1 MMFQHGGRGQ
11 FYAGRGGDRTRGI
24 GDRGRGRGH
33 SQRYTTENI
42 SEITTRRTTSA
53 QIGSEATDDLLIAPT
68 LDSEQQHLAHWYLSK
83 IGFDGFR
90 TQKQVRDFV
99 HSLLVNLSNHHSVD
113 TSGLLTDM
121 ASSTGLARLGEILQR
136 NMVINAGFEKDRTS
150 FQYVVLPLIGVLTR
164 ENVCQS
170 TLVQE
175 SGRIYAEVY
184 VHRHLLL
191 DQGVLPCMRE
201 LINRGSMDDLS
212 AIGKQLRADRSL
224 LQVVTLQRAMLA
236 VVRLVYQLVKR
247 IQGAKKEMVDTISV
261 VQDLAKDCI
270 ERSDDSQMSR
280 FLNQHLER
288 ECQRLRYMVSA
299 PVPPVVDPASETRTP
314 HPNSQTPN
322 LVHLRLNFDPPGR
335 LSAKGPRHD
344 NDHAM
349 IKDIQVVPTQDEL
362 TCTRPAFL
370 PSNDVPGAPH
380 HLLPGWPRLL
390 DTHFRLNREDM
401 IDQLRRGIMAFLD
414 ALRQTTPDRQGTLLN
429 RKELRRILGQDASV
443 YAYGSVEF
451 LGANTTR
458 SLQGSIK
465 ISFDQ
470 PLQIKSQSGRQ
481 REIFWQRSKKRLMQG
496 SLVCFIHPVE
506 GEDADS
512 QYPPNSQDVRVFL
525 GVVSFRD
532 VREMAKDSEKA
543 VINIS
548 LTNPTDY
555 FRFVSATKSNAITP
569 RDCFMVESMGG
580 FFEAFHPILKTLQTC
595 EPGDMPFGKYLAPA
609 EEQEADATV
618 TNVDPPLYARAP
630 GFEFDLTVLLAAPAT
645 CRLDVQDPLSHQ
657 QAVAAL
663 RAHSSLDDTQS
674 QALVDSLCREVALV
688 RGPPGT
694 GKTKIGVDLVRVLVQ
709 NSERSNFGPILCI
722 CYTNHALDQFLEHLL
737 DQGITRLIRIGS
749 RSQSEKLRQYG
760 LGELMKVQSKVF
772 AVRAALAQ
780 AYAEWETA
788 AQVLEKLDKDLR
800 RSRPLLADV
809 LRHIMMDN
817 DDQYLELER
826 GDGRYEPGEEP
837 KFIEKNHQ
845 RWSTGADLAKMER
858 ENRHIQKKWTKTR
871 RQAAKRRE
879 KVIAAAVKAELDER
893 EVESALADIDEPS
906 DHVALIA
913 IPNTNR
919 PLDTLRDASLWTMSM
934 KERERLQKFWTAQA
948 QEELQERYAR
958 LQDQIQCLSKRVTEA
973 HDEIRRGILRNAYV
987 IGMTTNGAAKLHSMM
1002 SALSPKII
1010 ICEEAGE
1017 VLESH
1022 ILAALTGSTQ
1032 HLILIG
1038 DHLQLRPQIATY
1050 VLSSDSRQGSQH
1062 NLDRSL
1068 FERLVATG
1076 KIPSSPL
1083 ATQRRMR
1090 SEICNLVRPLYP
1102 YLVDGEQVLTY
1113 PDVSGMATNVFF
1125 MDHRH
1130 PEDSRDQYGIQSYA
1144 NTFEAEMVKAL
1155 VSHLIKNGYQQSS
1168 ITVLTPYLGQLSRL
1182 RDTLGDIVRLA
1193 IDERDQE
1200 QLDALKNGMPT
1211 AHDPWKAVTTN
1222 RTLTLRTIDNFQ
1234 GEEADIIIISLVR
1247 SNTREDHH
1255 GSSATIGFLK
1265 SRNRTTVLLSR
1276 ARHGLYLIGNASLM
1290 DQPQN
1295 GIWPGVMTELHE
1307 NDRIGDGFLLRCR
1320 NHPET
1325 EFLVSCPTDFK
1336 TYAPNGG
1343 CTRLCDQVLQCGH
1356 VCTMLCHSDDK
1367 DHQQFKCAQP
1377 CPRLHPQCDHV
1388 CLKECGQECG
1398 DCQQPVGA
1406 LPLSCGHVL
1415 AKAYCFQRQDPSRA
1429 RCKERVVRKLPHC
1442 EHEHPMDCYRDPE
1455 TFKCH
1460 KRCDALLDCGHS
1472 CTKHCFECQAAS
1484 LRADGLPD
1492 VPPPGKVVDRTNHS
1506 SCLQKCGKLMHC
1518 GHSCGAY
1525 CHIGDECPPCKQIC
1539 ILTCTHSKCMRPC
1552 NTLCPAC
1559 CESCAWSCSHQGRC
1573 KLPCGAPCSRLPCD
1587 RRCEKTLSCGHQCP
1601 SVCGERCP
1609 PLKFCVECRSDPSVM
1624 EMIVDLIMQVPLSDI
1639 DVNEDPLLVLP
1650 CGHALVMSSLDG
1662 LMEMNDYYEEDI
1674 NPLTGEVA
1682 FVMTKSLPNSE
1693 VPMIGCPSCR
1703 APIASLVRYGRRIKY
1718 SQLVMRLKKFEMLQ
1732 SAAVTEAE
1740 KKFTAAQD
1748 AVHKNLPAFLDKISK
1763 IKSPNVS
1770 RPSNKSKNV
1779 RRGLGHF
1786 EVDGTLFPNTDVITL
1801 FRSYDITPRQERA
1814 WKELI
1819 QPALDAL
1826 KTFNEIREQATVS
1839 PPRRLFEASVA
1850 HLYRFKSQVFYV
1862 DSAENGYQTL
1872 LWTPEESQR
1881 VTDECCREC
1890 GLSPDHQAGSSFVQ
1904 AIQGRSN
1911 VLLLVLHA
1919 ALQALEKGGGIGSG
1933 WYWFVEGLLLCCV
1946 VHAGI
1951 QRDAA
1956 IKGHYPR
1963 IEMCAKMNL
1972 LDVLYKRLKWIGRRP
1987 FDKSSPEQQ
1996 QTRQKTV
2003 DEVLEQFMTTLKEIE
2018 DSDQVGLR
2026 NMWLPKARELESSM
2040 VAAVKIALCQLD
2052 QPLTQAEKFEVFRA
2066 MQIELHG
2073 AGHFFRC
2080 PNGHSVRF

>member
-1 MMFQHGGRGQ
+1 MMVQRGGRGQ
-11 FYAGRGGDRTRGI
+11 FNAGRGGDRTRGL
-24 GDRGRGRGH
+24 GDRGRGRGRG
-33 SQRYTTENI
+33 QRYTTENI

-121 ASSTGLARLGEILQR
+121 ASSTGLARLREVLQR

-184 VHRHLLL
+184 GYRQQLL

-201 LINRGSMDDLS
+201 LINRGSMDDIS

-247 IQGAKKEMVDTISV
+247 IQGAKKEMIDTISA

-280 FLNQHLER
+280 FLNQNLER

-299 PVPPVVDPASETRTP
+299 PVPPVVDPASEAGMP
-314 HPNSQTPN
+314 HPSSQAPN
-322 LVHLRLNFDPPGR
+322 LVHLRLNFDPPGH

-414 ALRQTTPDRQGTLLN
+414 ALRQTTPDRHGTLLN
-429 RKELRRILGQDASV
+429 RRELRRILGQDASV

-458 SLQGSIK
+458 QLQGSIK

-470 PLQIKSQSGRQ
+470 PPQIKSQSGRQ
-481 REIFWQRSKKRLMQG
+481 REIFWQRSKRRLMQG

-506 GEDADS
+506 GEDTDS
-512 QYPPNSQDVRVFL
+512 QDPPNNQDVHIFL

-543 VINIS
+543 VINVS

-580 FFEAFHPILKTLQTC
+580 FFEAYHPILKTLQTC

-609 EEQEADATV
+609 EEQEAGATV

-630 GFEFDLTVLLAAPAT
+630 DFEFDLTVLLAAPAT

-657 QAVAAL
+657 QAVVAL
-663 RAHSSLDDTQS
+663 RDHSNLDDTQS

-694 GKTKIGVDLVRVLVQ
+694 GKTKIGVDLMRVLVQ
-709 NSERSNFGPILCI
+709 NSERKNFGPILCI

-760 LGELMKVQSKVF
+760 LGELMKVHGKAF

-780 AYAEWETA
+780 AYAEWETV
-788 AQVLEKLDKDLR
+788 AQELEKIDKDLR
-800 RSRPLLADV
+800 RSKPLLADV

-817 DDQYLELER
+817 DDQYFELEC
-826 GDGRYEPGEEP
+826 GDGRREPDKEP
-837 KFIEKNHQ
+837 KSIEKNHQ
-845 RWSTGADLAKMER
+845 RWSTGADLAKMGR
-858 ENRHIQKKWTKTR
+858 ENRRIQKKWTKTR
-871 RQAAKRRE
+871 RQATKRRE
-879 KVIAAAVKAELDER
+879 KILAALSKEDLDEW
-893 EVESALADIDEPS
+893 EVESALADIDGPS

-919 PLDTLRDASLWTMSM
+919 PLNTLRDASLWTMSM
-934 KERERLQKFWTAQA
+934 EERERLQKFWTAQA
-948 QEELQERYAR
+948 QEELQERYTK
-958 LQDQIQCLSKRVTEA
+958 LQGKIQSLSKRVSEA
-973 HDEIRRGILRNAYV
+973 HDEIRRGILRKAYV
-987 IGMTTNGAAKLHSMM
+987 IGMTTNGAAKFNSMIT
-1002 SALSPKII
+1002 ALSPKII

-1022 ILAALTGSTQ
+1022 ILAALSGSTQ

-1068 FERLVATG
+1068 FERLVATD

-1102 YLVDGEQVLTY
+1102 YLVDGEQVLNY

-1155 VSHLIKNGYQQSS
+1155 VFHLIKNGYQQSS

-1200 QLDALKNGMPT
+1200 QLDALKDEMPT
-1211 AHDPWKAVTTN
+1211 AHDPWKAATTN

-1276 ARHGLYLIGNASLM
+1276 ARHGMYLIGNASLM

-1295 GIWPGVMTELHE
+1295 GIWPDVMAELHE
-1307 NDRIGDGFLLRCR
+1307 NDRIGNGFLLRCR

-1325 EFLVSCPTDFK
+1325 EFMISYPTDFK

-1343 CTRLCDQVLQCGH
+1343 CTRLCDQVLHALSH
-1356 VCTMLCHSDDK
+1356 VLVCILNATMSVPRSVAKSVATVSSPSVHFLFRAVMFSPKPTASKDKTHRELDAKNESFESCHTASMNI
-1367 DHQQFKCAQP
+1367 P
-1377 CPRLHPQCDHV
+1377 CIATRTPRPSSAIKSAISFSIAVTLVPSIALSVRLLRSVLMV
-1388 CLKECGQECG
+1388 CLMI
-1398 DCQQPVGA
+1398 
-1406 LPLSCGHVL
+1406 L
-1415 AKAYCFQRQDPSRA
+1415 RQ
-1429 RCKERVVRKLPHC
+1429 VR
-1442 EHEHPMDCYRDPE
+1442 
-1455 TFKCH
+1455 
-1460 KRCDALLDCGHS
+1460 LLIVPTTAAVFRSVANS
-1472 CTKHCFECQAAS
+1472 CTV
-1484 LRADGLPD
+1484 GIPV
-1492 VPPPGKVVDRTNHS
+1492 VPTVTS
-1506 SCLQKCGKLMHC
+1506 
-1518 GHSCGAY
+1518 
-1525 CHIGDECPPCKQIC
+1525 
-1539 ILTCTHSKCMRPC
+1539 
-1552 NTLCPAC
+1552 
-1559 CESCAWSCSHQGRC
+1559 
-1573 KLPCGAPCSRLPCD
+1573 
-1587 RRCEKTLSCGHQCP
+1587 KTLSCGHQCP

-1609 PLKFCVECRSDPSVM
+1609 PLKFCVECKSDPSVM
-1624 EMIVDLIMQVPLSDI
+1624 EMIVDLIMQEPLSDV

-1662 LMEMNDYYEEDI
+1662 LMEMNAYYEEDI

-1740 KKFTAAQD
+1740 KRFTAAQD
-1748 AVHKNLPAFLDKISK
+1748 SVHKNLPAFLDKISK

-1770 RPSNKSKNV
+1770 RPPKKSKNV
-1779 RRGLGHF
+1779 RRGLGQF
-1786 EVDGTLFPNTDVITL
+1786 EVDGASFPNTDVTTL
-1801 FRSYDITPRQERA
+1801 FRSYDINPRQERA

-1819 QPALDAL
+1819 QPTLDAL
-1826 KTFNEIREQATVS
+1826 KTFDEIREQATVS

-1862 DSAENGYQTL
+1862 DSAENGYQTF

-1881 VTDECCREC
+1881 VTDECCCEC

-1911 VLLLVLHA
+1911 VLLLILHA

-1933 WYWFVEGLLLCCV
+1933 WYWFVEGLLLCCA

-1987 FDKSSPEQQ
+1987 FDKRSPEQQ
-1996 QTRQKTV
+1996 QLRQKAV
-2003 DEVLEQFMTTLKEIE
+2003 DEVLEQFMNTLKEIE
-2018 DSDQVGLR
+2018 DSDQIGLR

-2040 VAAVKIALCQLD
+2040 VTAVKIALCQLD

-2080 PNGHSVRF
+2080 PNGHSYVIGECGGAMQESICPECGAGVGGRSHQLAEGNQVDTEYESFYRSR